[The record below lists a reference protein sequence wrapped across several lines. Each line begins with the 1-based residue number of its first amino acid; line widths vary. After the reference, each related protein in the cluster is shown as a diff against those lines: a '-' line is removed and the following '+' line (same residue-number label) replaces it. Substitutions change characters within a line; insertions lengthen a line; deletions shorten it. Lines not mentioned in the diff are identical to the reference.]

1 LVFPQALG
9 DGVNILRD
17 WFRRHFTDP
26 QIVILVILLVIGTGV
41 ILTLGRIL
49 TPVLASVVIAYL
61 LDGFVGSLERLHLP
75 RLAGVLIVFLIFMAF
90 LLFLLFGLLP
100 LLSRQIG
107 QVLVDLPS
115 MISRGQEELM
125 RLPDRYP
132 DFISKDQILTL
143 TAILQT
149 ELGNLGKKLL
159 SFSVASVRGV
169 VTFLVYLVLMPLMVF
184 FFLKD
189 KTKILRWLSSFLPKN
204 RSLSNQ
210 VWHEVNQQIGNY
222 TRGKFWEI
230 LIVWSASYFTFFL
243 LDLRFA
249 MLLGLIVGLS
259 VLVPYIG
266 VTVVIFPVGIMAF
279 LQWGWGSQFVSVIIA
294 YAVIQLL
301 DGNLLAPLLLSEVVN
316 IHPVAIMVAVLVFGG
331 IWGFWGVFFA
341 IPLATLVH
349 AVIRAW
355 THRSDSNIPVDA
367 SPSNPE

>member
-1 LVFPQALG
+1 M
-9 DGVNILRD
+9 NIFRD
-17 WFRRHFTDP
+17 WFRRHFADP
-26 QIVILVILLVIGTGV
+26 QIVILVALLVIGTFI
-41 ILTLGRIL
+41 ILTMGHIL

-61 LDGFVGSLERLHLP
+61 LDGFVGFLERYHLP
-75 RLAGVLIVFLIFMAF
+75 RLIGVLLVFLIFMAF

-100 LLSRQIG
+100 MLSRQIG
-107 QVLVDLPS
+107 QVLGDLPS
-115 MISRGQEELM
+115 MISRGREELL

-132 DFISKDQILTL
+132 DFISKDQIVTL
-143 TAILQT
+143 TDFLQT
-149 ELGNLGKKLL
+149 ELGDLGKRLL
-159 SFSVASVRGV
+159 SFSFASVRGV

-189 KTKILRWLSSFLPKN
+189 KTKILHWLSRFLPEN

-210 VWHEVNQQIGNY
+210 VWQEVNQQIGNY

-230 LIVWSASYFTFFL
+230 LIVWSVSYSTFYL
-243 LDLRFA
+243 LGLRFA

-266 VTVVIFPVGIMAF
+266 VTVVFFPVGIMAF
-279 LQWGWGSQFVSVIIA
+279 LQWGWGSEFISVIIA
-294 YAVIQLL
+294 YTVIQIL

-316 IHPVAIMVAVLVFGG
+316 IHPVAIMVAVLAFGG

-355 THRSDSNIPVDA
+355 THRSDRNISDDA
-367 SPSNPE
+367 SQANPE